1 MKRSNR
7 TRRPSTWNA
16 WYWDVPLAA
25 LTLAL
30 AVWLLQAN
38 QPLFWAGH
46 QLAAHGHAT
55 LWAYV
60 TLCGDTLMV
69 LTLCLPLVRVRPELI
84 WAGVL
89 AGVLAAVAVQGL
101 KHGLL
106 VMRPSHVFPAGQL
119 HLIGNPLRS
128 SAAFPSGHA
137 ATIFTMIGVVMLWM
151 PAAAR
156 RYWAPLLLALA
167 LLVSLSRI
175 VVGAHWPLDVL
186 AGAAIGWLAAVLGSL
201 WARRWRWGE
210 TAAGRTTLTL
220 LLTACA
226 LTALVHYH
234 SGYPQTDPGR
244 RIIALLALG
253 LAGYQ
258 FCVARWGAAAEQR

>member
-1 MKRSNR
+1 LKRSNR

-89 AGVLAAVAVQGL
+89 AGSST
-101 KHGLL
+101 H
-106 VMRPSHVFPAGQL
+106 S
-119 HLIGNPLRS
+119 RS
-128 SAAFPSGHA
+128 SGE
-137 ATIFTMIGVVMLWM
+137 
-151 PAAAR
+151 
-156 RYWAPLLLALA
+156 PLIRSIA
-167 LLVSLSRI
+167 SR
-175 VVGAHWPLDVL
+175 
-186 AGAAIGWLAAVLGSL
+186 SNS
-201 WARRWRWGE
+201 
-210 TAAGRTTLTL
+210 
-220 LLTACA
+220 
-226 LTALVHYH
+226 Y
-234 SGYPQTDPGR
+234 S
-244 RIIALLALG
+244 
-253 LAGYQ
+253 
-258 FCVARWGAAAEQR
+258 